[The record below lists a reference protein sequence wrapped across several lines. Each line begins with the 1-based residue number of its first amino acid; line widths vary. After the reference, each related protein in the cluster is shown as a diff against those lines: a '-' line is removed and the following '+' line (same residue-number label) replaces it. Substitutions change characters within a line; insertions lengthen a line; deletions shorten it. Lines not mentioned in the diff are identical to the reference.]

1 MTSAAHMLGGSGS
14 GVPRGGGAALS
25 GRRLKGAPKSCQIF
39 KKFIY
44 GEILKI

>member
-1 MTSAAHMLGGSGS
+1 MTSAAHMLGGSGN
-14 GVPRGGGAALS
+14 GVPRGGGCS
-25 GRRLKGAPKSCQIF
+25 FPGRRLKGAPKSCQIF